1 MSRGTGSPYLKTTY
15 PSDAALLGT
24 PVRRFGLAALGFP
37 LVGTPVLMDL
47 LCRTAVAVVGAH
59 ALNLVTGYAGQV
71 SLGHAGLMAAGAFT
85 AGILSEELGAPF
97 WLALPA
103 AVLVGALLGVVV
115 GIPSLRLR
123 GL

>member
-24 PVRRFGLAALGFP
+24 PVRRFWLAVFGLAALGVP
-37 LVGTPVLMDL
+37 LVGTPVLMAL

-85 AGILSEELGAPF
+85 AGILTEELGAPL
-97 WLALPA
+97 WLPPPA
-103 AVLVGALLGVVV
+103 AGPGGGPV
-115 GIPSLRLR
+115 RR
-123 GL
+123 GG